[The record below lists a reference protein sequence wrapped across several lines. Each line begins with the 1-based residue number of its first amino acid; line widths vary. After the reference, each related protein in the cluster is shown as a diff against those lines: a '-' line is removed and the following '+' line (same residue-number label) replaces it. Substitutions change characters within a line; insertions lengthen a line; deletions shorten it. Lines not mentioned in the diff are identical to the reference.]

1 VFLFAALVGLLAQIE
16 LFLPLC
22 KGWAKA
28 SSEMVFFLSVD
39 QVDIKFNK
47 LFELIGVVEVNARHR
62 LNRWDGALVGIPG
75 LHVMI

>member
-1 VFLFAALVGLLAQIE
+1 
-16 LFLPLC
+16 
-22 KGWAKA
+22 
-28 SSEMVFFLSVD
+28 MVFFLFVD

-47 LFELIGVVEVNARHR
+47 LLELIGVVEVNARHR